1 MKHSTTLIFG
11 LIAGAAIGILL
22 APDKGSVTR
31 KKVRDCA
38 KDLADKIKSNCSEEQ
53 SEDIFT
59 DPTSQGATI

>member
-1 MKHSTTLIFG
+1 MKNSSLIVG
-11 LIAGAAIGILL
+11 LIAGAAIGMLL

-31 KKVRDCA
+31 KKVLSCA
-38 KDLADKIKSNCSEEQ
+38 KDLTDKIKSKYMGEE